1 MKNQNTLI
9 VMEGFP
15 FIIAALLLTV
25 AVAVSL
31 YIYAPKAMI
40 YVTIPLII
48 LTLFVIAFFRNPN
61 RTIPGNPKA
70 VVSPADGRVIEI
82 AKVQEKSFLNAEVIK
97 ISVFMSVFNVHVN
110 RVPMAGKVVKV
121 KYFPGK
127 FFVASLDK
135 ASSENERNA
144 LVIENK
150 EGEKILVVQIAGI
163 VARRIVCYTVKGDV
177 LDKGVRFGLIRFG
190 SRLDLYL
197 PVDSDIKVSPGDR
210 VKGGETVMG
219 VLP

>member
-9 VMEGFP
+9 AVEGFP
-15 FIIAALLLTV
+15 FIFAALALTV
-25 AVAVSL
+25 VVAVLL
-31 YIYAPKAMI
+31 YIYAPKAMP

-48 LTLFVIAFFRNPN
+48 LTLFVTAFFRNPA
-61 RTIPGNPKA
+61 RTIPGDPRA
-70 VVSPADGRVIEI
+70 VISPADGKVIDI
-82 AKVQEKSFLNAEVIK
+82 TRVQEKDFLNAEVIK

-110 RVPMAGKVVKV
+110 RVPMAGKVVGA

-127 FFVASLDK
+127 FLVASLDK
-135 ASSENERNA
+135 ASTENERNA

-150 EGEKILVVQIAGI
+150 EGVKILVIQIAGL
-163 VARRIVCYTVKGDV
+163 VARRIVCYAKEGDTLEKGI
-177 LDKGVRFGLIRFG
+177 RFGLIRFG

-197 PVDSDIKVSPGDR
+197 PAGSDIKVSLGDK

>member
-1 MKNQNTLI
+1 MKNQNTLF
-9 VMEGFP
+9 VVEGFP
-15 FIIAALLLTV
+15 FIFAALILTV
-25 AVAVSL
+25 VVAVSL
-31 YIYAPKAMI
+31 YIYAPKAMP

-48 LTLFVIAFFRNPN
+48 LTLFVIAFFRNPD
-61 RTIPGNPKA
+61 RTIPEDPKA
-70 VVSPADGRVIEI
+70 VVSPADGKVIEI
-82 AKVQEKSFLNAEVIK
+82 VRVQERSFLDAEVIK

-110 RVPMAGKVVKV
+110 RVPMAGKVVKA

-135 ASSENERNA
+135 ASSENERNS

-150 EGEKILVVQIAGI
+150 GGVKILVVQIAGI
-163 VARRIVCYTVKGDV
+163 VARRIVCYAKEGDTLEKGI
-177 LDKGVRFGLIRFG
+177 RFGLIRFG

-197 PVDSDIKVSPGDR
+197 PVDSEINVSLGDK
-210 VKGGETVMG
+210 VKGGETIMG